1 MELFW
6 LMLAVGAGGC
16 IAVQAAA
23 NGSLRAN
30 IGSVWYAAFYS
41 ICGTILTA
49 GLFMLVARPTAPAM
63 AAVRATPWWNWIGGP
78 LGAMVVL
85 TGAALISRLGA
96 TAFTAAFVGGQLVFS
111 LLLDHYGWMD
121 LPRESITAGRLAG
134 AALVFAG
141 VLMVRYL

>member
-1 MELFW
+1 MDLFW

-49 GLFMLVARPTAPAM
+49 GLFMLFARPTAPAM
-63 AAVRATPWWNWIGGP
+63 I
-78 LGAMVVL
+78 
-85 TGAALISRLGA
+85 
-96 TAFTAAFVGGQLVFS
+96 
-111 LLLDHYGWMD
+111 
-121 LPRESITAGRLAG
+121 
-134 AALVFAG
+134 FAG
-141 VLMVRYL
+141 VLLVRYL